1 MRPKQFTPEIHDDDP
16 RFVKNLADGF
26 IWHRSHYRTL
36 YADTDRSAVVYHANY
51 LRYFEFGR
59 TSLMRDL
66 SYPYTEIEASGYVY
80 PIIEIGVK
88 YYSPLHYDDPMW
100 VHTRPGDLGK
110 VRLKFHYIITHAET
124 GQIVCTG
131 FTEHCALNSAGR
143 PVGIDERTKHLW
155 EIFPK

>member
-1 MRPKQFTPEIHDDDP
+1 MQPKPFTPEIHNDDP

-36 YADTDRSAVVYHANY
+36 YADTDRSSVVYHANY

-80 PIIEIGVK
+80 PIIELGVK
-88 YYSPLHYDDPMW
+88 FYSPLYYDDPMW
-100 VHTRPGDLGK
+100 VHTRPGDLGR

-143 PVGIDERTKHLW
+143 PVGIDERTRHLW

>member
-1 MRPKQFTPEIHDDDP
+1 MQPKPFTPQICQDDP

-59 TSLMRDL
+59 TSLMRDM
-66 SYPYTEIEASGYVY
+66 SYPYSEIEASGYVY

-100 VHTRPGDLGK
+100 VHTRPGDLER
-110 VRLKFHYIITHAET
+110 VRLKFHYIITHGET
-124 GQIVCTG
+124 GRIVCMG
-131 FTEHCALNSAGR
+131 FTEHCALNSAGK
-143 PVGIDERTKHLW
+143 PVAIDERTKHLW